1 MKHNTNLIIGI
12 FFAIIIAG
20 IIIYSI
26 ENNKSFIQ
34 IIIGYFVFIL
44 PVTLISSFKSKFLS
58 FSLAFL
64 TILFAYFLYKF
75 NFYDVITGIILAILS
90 GGALYYYRVSKVKVF
105 KK

>member
-1 MKHNTNLIIGI
+1 MKKNTNLITGI

-34 IIIGYFVFIL
+34 IIIGYFVFIF
-44 PVTLISSFKSKFLS
+44 PVTFISSFKSKFLS

-75 NFYDVITGIILAILS
+75 NFYDVIIGIILAILS

>member
-1 MKHNTNLIIGI
+1 MKKNTSLITGI

-20 IIIYSI
+20 IIIYSV

-34 IIIGYFVFIL
+34 IIIGYFILIL
-44 PVTLISSFKSKFLS
+44 PVTFISSFKSKLLS

-75 NFYDVITGIILAILS
+75 NFYDVIIGIVLAVLS